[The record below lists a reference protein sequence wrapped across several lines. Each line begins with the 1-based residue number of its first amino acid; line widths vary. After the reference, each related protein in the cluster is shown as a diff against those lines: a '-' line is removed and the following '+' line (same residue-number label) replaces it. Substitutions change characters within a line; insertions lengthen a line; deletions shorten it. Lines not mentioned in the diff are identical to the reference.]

1 MQRKRLSKRTDKK
14 RQAVR
19 SMGMKTEWGDGVR
32 LWARDSLRLVTDL
45 ICYPKL
51 SEMISPLTQLTAS
64 SDQAVFLSTKLTA

>member
-1 MQRKRLSKRTDKK
+1 MQGKRHSKRTDKK
-14 RQAVR
+14 HQAVR
-19 SMGMKTEWGDGVR
+19 SVAMKTEQGDGMW

-64 SDQAVFLSTKLTA
+64 